1 MELLYYFG
9 ISFFVLYI
17 SSICIIYGIPESIS
31 DSFYLLEKGY
41 KDIKWNMSYA
51 FTVFCYVI
59 CFSIMPVWLEH
70 TPKILQFIP
79 FIAASALAFVGTSP
93 YFKTINKKIH
103 FVSAIICMIF
113 AILWIY
119 LVAIKYWYVPLNIAL
134 MFLILYLL
142 NRKSWM
148 FYLEMWAFMSL
159 FTSLILD
166 IND

>member
-17 SSICIIYGIPESIS
+17 SSICIIYGIPKSIS

-51 FTVFCYVI
+51 FTIFCYVI

-79 FIAASALAFVGTSP
+79 FIAASALAFVGTAP

-103 FVSAIICMIF
+103 FISAIICMIF

-159 FTSLILD
+159 FTSLILY

>member
-17 SSICIIYGIPESIS
+17 SSICIIYGIPKSIS

-41 KDIKWNMSYA
+41 KDIKWNMSYV
-51 FTVFCYVI
+51 FTIFCYVI

-70 TPKILQFIP
+70 TPKTLQFIP

-119 LVAIKYWYVPLNIAL
+119 LVAIKYWYAPLNIAL

-159 FTSLILD
+159 FTSLILY

>member
-159 FTSLILD
+159 FTSLILY

>member
-9 ISFFVLYI
+9 IGFFVLYI
-17 SSICIIYGIPESIS
+17 SSICIMYGIPKSIS

-41 KDIKWNMSYA
+41 KDIKWNMSYV
-51 FTVFCYVI
+51 FTIFCYII
-59 CFSIMPVWLEH
+59 CFSIIPVWLEY
-70 TPKILQFIP
+70 TPKALQFIP
-79 FIAASALAFVGTSP
+79 FIAASALSFVGTAP